1 MARRTAGGGSQVN
14 PTPEKI
20 VIQLDRR
27 SIEIL
32 DMLADRYA
40 TPRDIVIRLLLWQA
54 ELREQGR
61 ADPLQ
66 PLNQRP

>member
-1 MARRTAGGGSQVN
+1 MN